1 MSPLDI
7 VLLMLLAAVS
17 CFVQRVTGFG
27 FGIICMTALPYLMP
41 SYGEATA
48 LSGLMAAVASLI
60 PAVKTFRFIPW
71 KKLIPI
77 LLTFLVV
84 SFFAVGIVTKVDSA
98 SLKHYL
104 GAALIL
110 VSVYFFF
117 FSKKIHL
124 RPSLPTQ
131 IGMGTLSGLM
141 GGLFSMQGPPAVIY
155 FISASNGKREY
166 LALTQWYFLTGNIM
180 MSVFRAQ
187 KGFLTPCVG
196 EGFLFALPAIAIGLW
211 FGAEVYRK
219 VKGELLRKIIY
230 CFLAVAGVF
239 ALVL

>member
-1 MSPLDI
+1 MALSDI
-7 VLLMLLAAVS
+7 ILLMLLAAVS

-27 FGIICMTALPYLMP
+27 FGIICMTALPYLVP
-41 SYGEATA
+41 SYGEAAA
-48 LSGLMAAVASLI
+48 LSSMMAAVASLV
-60 PAVKTFRFIPW
+60 PAVRTFRFIPW

-77 LLTFLVV
+77 LLTFLAV
-84 SFFAVGIVTKVDSA
+84 SFFAVGIVTKVDGT

-104 GAALIL
+104 GAVLII

-117 FSKKIHL
+117 FSEKIHL

-131 IGMGTLSGLM
+131 IGMGTLSGFM

-155 FISASNGKREY
+155 FISASDGKREY
-166 LALTQWYFLTGNIM
+166 LALTQWYFLMGNIM

-187 KGFLTPCVG
+187 RGFLTPYVW

-211 FGAEVYRK
+211 LGAEVYRK
-219 VKGELLRKIIY
+219 IRGELLRKIIY
-230 CFLAVAGVF
+230 CFLAVAGVL